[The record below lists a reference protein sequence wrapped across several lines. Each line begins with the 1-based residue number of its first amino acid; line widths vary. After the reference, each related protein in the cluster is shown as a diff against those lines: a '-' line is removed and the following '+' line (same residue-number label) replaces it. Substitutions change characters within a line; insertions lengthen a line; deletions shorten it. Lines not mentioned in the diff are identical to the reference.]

1 MLFPG
6 RSWKAMRWW
15 RLSNPLAP
23 QLHERIWHVLNAE
36 YHRSVVHEY
45 IAQRASRYRGHW
57 HCWPRAL
64 LILQTDLVLLKELL
78 TSRGAFLEPRRSRW
92 WASGKCCL
100 MLNDPCW
107 GSFCSIL
114 QHFGRFCKWKLGWS
128 QWPHKVIVDCGTLEF
143 EDGEQD
149 NVEGWII
156 NQYDSS
162 MKSAWYRSQLSA
174 KDAGEI
180 KESKNP
186 GACRELECNVYDLLN
201 GWMTPRFVALC
212 LLCAQGGVDLTL
224 RNEMIERVGE
234 PRRP

>member
-128 QWPHKVIVDCGTLEF
+128 QWPHQGHRGLWYFGVWRWWAGQCGRMNHKSVWQRYE
-143 EDGEQD
+143 
-149 NVEGWII
+149 I
-156 NQYDSS
+156 S
-162 MKSAWYRSQLSA
+162 MIPLSA
-174 KDAGEI
+174 LCQR
-180 KESKNP
+180 
-186 GACRELECNVYDLLN
+186 CRRD
-201 GWMTPRFVALC
+201 
-212 LLCAQGGVDLTL
+212 
-224 RNEMIERVGE
+224 
-234 PRRP
+234 